1 MQLCLAPCNEECQD
15 ALSASLGTEPE
26 LSAFRHKDGVGNDL
40 SSGGVE
46 RK

>member
-1 MQLCLAPCNEECQD
+1 MQLRLGPRSGERQD
-15 ALSASLGTEPE
+15 TLSASLGTEP
-26 LSAFRHKDGVGNDL
+26 AFRHKGGFGNDL

>member
-1 MQLCLAPCNEECQD
+1 MQLCLAPCNEERQD
-15 ALSASLGTEPE
+15 TLSASLGTEPE